1 MNLLTG
7 KPLSTL
13 TSHPVLVFVAAISPS
28 LIPALFFFFF
38 SPQVYINTFSSYSIR
53 DYKLNYFEVF
63 HVNLLIIIF
72 LFQREEKREA
82 LILVVRPNQPIVSVV
97 FEERQ
102 LFIMALQ
109 ALRALC
115 LKPMGCFVRV
125 PRCNDIF
132 LLEVSLTHAS
142 H

>member
-1 MNLLTG
+1 M
-7 KPLSTL
+7 
-13 TSHPVLVFVAAISPS
+13 
-28 LIPALFFFFF
+28 
-38 SPQVYINTFSSYSIR
+38 
-53 DYKLNYFEVF
+53 NYFEVF
-63 HVNLLIIIF
+63 HVNLFIIIF
-72 LFQREEKREA
+72 LFQREKKREA
-82 LILVVRPNQPIVSVV
+82 LILVVRPNQPIASVV

-109 ALRALC
+109 VLRALC
-115 LKPMGCFVRV
+115 LKPVGCFVRV